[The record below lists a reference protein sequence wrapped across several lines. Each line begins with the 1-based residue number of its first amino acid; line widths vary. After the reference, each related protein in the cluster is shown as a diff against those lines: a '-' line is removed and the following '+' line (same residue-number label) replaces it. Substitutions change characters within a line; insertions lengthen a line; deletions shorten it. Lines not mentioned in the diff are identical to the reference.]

1 MKYMKRVSIM
11 AMSFFA
17 SVILIALYIM
27 VSPAFCQDAKR
38 VILLETMPVPVVL
51 KHSEWFVKQMNELG
65 YIQGDNMDLV
75 VLKADG
81 DRNKAETVLKKAVG
95 KQKPDIVVTN
105 ATLASQTA
113 KKILEKTNI
122 PIVFMT
128 VSDPVGAGLI
138 SKIGVPTKTNITGKV
153 HMIDRETRI
162 NMVMR
167 LIRPAYKKKPVRIG
181 FIHSS
186 YPSSVGDL
194 RDLSE
199 VSKKRDDVIF
209 LSYEV
214 RYRKVPE
221 GLPGMLEDT
230 IEGIEALNDNVDCWW
245 EPSGP
250 LGEVAEY
257 SHLLLTHSSH
267 PIVMGTK
274 LKSVELG
281 ALLHLTPKIET
292 SGRETAIMVDAIL
305 KGAHPGNLPPLPP
318 SDFDIGINLKN
329 SLKHNIVIPP
339 DLLKLAGKQ
348 IYR

>member
-1 MKYMKRVSIM
+1 MEYIRKVSVATICSI
-11 AMSFFA
+11 AFVF
-17 SVILIALYIM
+17 LTALYIM
-27 VSPAFCQDAKR
+27 ESPAFCQDTKR
-38 VILLETMPVPVVL
+38 IILLETMSVPVVL
-51 KHSEWFVKQMNELG
+51 QHSQFFIRQMNALG
-65 YIQGDNMDLV
+65 YVQDENMDLL
-75 VLKADG
+75 VLKTDG
-81 DRNKAETVLKKAVG
+81 DRKKAERLLNNAVN
-95 KQKPDIVVTN
+95 KQKPDLVVTS

-113 KKILEKTNI
+113 KKILGKTKI

-138 SKIGVPTKTNITGKV
+138 SKIGVPSETNITGKV

-167 LIRPAYKKKPVRIG
+167 IIGSAFNKKPIRIG

-186 YPSSVGDL
+186 YPSSLGDL
-194 RDLSE
+194 RNLSA
-199 VSKKRDDVIF
+199 VTKKREDIIF
-209 LSYEV
+209 LSYQI

-221 GLPGMLEDT
+221 GLPAMIEDT

-250 LGEVAEY
+250 LGEVTEY
-257 SHLLLTHSSH
+257 SHTILTYSTH

-292 SGRETAIMVDAIL
+292 SGRETAILADSIL
-305 KGAHPGNLPPLPP
+305 KGANPGKLPPLPP
-318 SDFDIGINLKN
+318 TDFDIGINLKTA
-329 SLKHNIVIPP
+329 LKYNIVIPP
-339 DLLKLAGKQ
+339 DILKLASKH

>member
-1 MKYMKRVSIM
+1 MEEKRISHM
-11 AMSFFA
+11 AISCIA
-17 SVILIALYIM
+17 SVMLIVLYIM
-27 VSPAFCQDAKR
+27 ESPAFCQDPKR
-38 VILLETMPVPVVL
+38 IILLETMPVPVVL
-51 KHSEWFVKQMNELG
+51 QHSEWFMKQMNELG
-65 YIQGDNMDLV
+65 YIQGDNMDLL

-81 DRNKAETVLKKAVG
+81 DRNKAEMLLTKAVD
-95 KQKPDIVVTN
+95 KQKPDLVVTN

-138 SKIGVPTKTNITGKV
+138 SKIGVPSQTNITGKI

-167 LIRPAYKKKPVRIG
+167 LIGSAYKKKPVRIG

-199 VSKKRDDVIF
+199 VSKNRDDVIF

-221 GLPGMLEDT
+221 GLPAMLEDAT
-230 IEGIEALNDNVDCWW
+230 VGIEALNDNVDCWW

-250 LGEVAEY
+250 LGEVAE
-257 SHLLLTHSSH
+257 
-267 PIVMGTK
+267 
-274 LKSVELG
+274 
-281 ALLHLTPKIET
+281 
-292 SGRETAIMVDAIL
+292 
-305 KGAHPGNLPPLPP
+305 
-318 SDFDIGINLKN
+318 
-329 SLKHNIVIPP
+329 
-339 DLLKLAGKQ
+339 
-348 IYR
+348 

>member
-1 MKYMKRVSIM
+1 MEEKRISHM
-11 AMSFFA
+11 AISCIA
-17 SVILIALYIM
+17 SVMLIVLYIM
-27 VSPAFCQDAKR
+27 ESPAFCQDPKR
-38 VILLETMPVPVVL
+38 IILLETMPVPVVL
-51 KHSEWFVKQMNELG
+51 QHSEWFMKQMNELG
-65 YIQGDNMDLV
+65 YIQGDNMDLL

-81 DRNKAETVLKKAVG
+81 DRNKAEMLLTKAVD
-95 KQKPDIVVTN
+95 KQKPDLVVTN

-138 SKIGVPTKTNITGKV
+138 SKIGVPSQTNITGKI

-167 LIRPAYKKKPVRIG
+167 LIGPAYKKKPVRIG

-199 VSKKRDDVIF
+199 VSKNRDDVIF

-221 GLPGMLEDT
+221 GLPAMLEDAT
-230 IEGIEALNDNVDCWW
+230 VGIEALNDNVDCWW

-257 SHLLLTHSSH
+257 SHLLLTYSPH

-305 KGAHPGNLPPLPP
+305 KGAPPGDFPPLPS
-318 SDFDIGINLKN
+318 SDFDIGINLKT
-329 SLKHNIVIPP
+329 SLKHNIVMPS
-339 DLLKLAGKQ
+339 DLLNLAGMQ